1 MRTIFS
7 STISPVLQRQKNG
20 DNNDTNNNGKCN
32 GNGEEWRSVRIG
44 GRERGV
50 RRVREGME
58 GEGVSNSGRGRSPMV
73 A

>member
-1 MRTIFS
+1 MRTFVS
-7 STISPVLQRQKNG
+7 GPRSPVLQQQKNG
-20 DNNDTNNNGKCN
+20 DNNDTNNNGN
-32 GNGEEWRSVRIG
+32 GNGNCEEWRSGLIG

-58 GEGVSNSGRGRSPMV
+58 GGGGSNIGRGRRPIV